1 MTGPR
6 PDLAPGEL
14 LIAHA
19 RVRARDLGRRLLTR
33 MVDRQLYEEL
43 QRFLDEVGFPAC
55 EVLDSL
61 ADSEDRE
68 LRKRLHQ
75 VMGIEARP

>member
-6 PDLAPGEL
+6 VELAPTEL
-14 LIAHA
+14 LIVHA
-19 RVRARDLGRRLLTR
+19 RVRAGELGRRLAST

-43 QRFLDEVGFPAC
+43 RHFIDEVGLPAC
-55 EVLDSL
+55 DALDAL
-61 ADSEDRE
+61 ASSGDRE

-75 VMGIEARP
+75 VLGIGTLP